1 MISYKIFFQLIV
13 VIFKKNLNL
22 QLTLIFYSSFRLAL
36 ETAFISEQTAENMI
50 GSFLKIRDKSITKLN
65 VC

>member
-13 VIFKKNLNL
+13 AIFKKNLNL
-22 QLTLIFYSSFRLAL
+22 QLTLTFYSSFRLAL

-50 GSFLKIRDKSITKLN
+50 GSFLEIRDKSITKLN